1 MKLFGSLLTTGLIIV
16 FMWGVALLQVP
27 SAQANT
33 AEEKASS
40 PTDPVPSS
48 PQKTAKRDINLSSQE
63 HSRGLSTAKATSQK
77 TSFSD
82 LAIIGVNKRIS
93 LDDIAVLWKT
103 FDAKT
108 LLHARLIKQPS
119 KVYVYYQNFSKD
131 YQSADVSIG
140 YYADIV
146 KPSTQTTAQIN
157 GDYQQ
162 LLSKGAYTTDELTT
176 AWQKIDYRKR
186 VHSLVEIHYLD
197 KNNQSISAEVLVN
210 YL

>member
-1 MKLFGSLLTTGLIIV
+1 MKLFGSLLTTGLIIGFV
-16 FMWGVALLQVP
+16 WGVALLQVP

-40 PTDPVPSS
+40 SADPIPSL
-48 PQKTAKRDINLSSQE
+48 PQKIAKRDINSRSKEGSRELSA
-63 HSRGLSTAKATSQK
+63 AKANSQK

-82 LAIIGVNKRIS
+82 LAITGVNKRIS
-93 LDDIAVLWKT
+93 LDNIALLWQT

-140 YYADIV
+140 YFADIV
-146 KPSTQTTAQIN
+146 KPSTQATAQIN

-176 AWQKIDYRKR
+176 AWQKIDYRKP
-186 VHSLVEIHYLD
+186 VHSVVEVHYLD

>member
-1 MKLFGSLLTTGLIIV
+1 MKLFGSLLTTGLIFGFV
-16 FMWGVALLQVP
+16 WGVALLQVP
-27 SAQANT
+27 PAQANT

-40 PTDPVPSS
+40 SADPIPSL
-48 PQKTAKRDINLSSQE
+48 PQKIAKRDINSRSQE
-63 HSRGLSTAKATSQK
+63 GSRELSAAKANSQK

-82 LAIIGVNKRIS
+82 LAITGVNKRIS
-93 LDDIAVLWKT
+93 LDNIALLWQT
-103 FDAKT
+103 FDEKT
-108 LLHARLIKQPS
+108 LLHAKLIKQPR

-140 YYADIV
+140 YLASIV
-146 KPSTQTTAQIN
+146 KPSTQATAEIN

-162 LLSKGAYTTDELTT
+162 LLSKGAYTTDELAT

-186 VHSLVEIHYLD
+186 VHSVVEVHYLD
-197 KNNQSISAEVLVN
+197 KNNQSIHAELLVK

>member
-1 MKLFGSLLTTGLIIV
+1 MKLFGSLLTTGLIIGFV
-16 FMWGVALLQVP
+16 WGVALLQVP

-40 PTDPVPSS
+40 SADPIPSL
-48 PQKTAKRDINLSSQE
+48 PQKIAKRDINSRSKEGSRELSA
-63 HSRGLSTAKATSQK
+63 AKANSQK

-82 LAIIGVNKRIS
+82 LAITGVNKRIS
-93 LDDIAVLWKT
+93 LDNIALLWQT

-140 YYADIV
+140 YFADIV
-146 KPSTQTTAQIN
+146 KPSTQATAQIN

-186 VHSLVEIHYLD
+186 VHSVVEVHYLD